1 MKTIKRYMA
10 LCLVFVCIGAGGL
23 LLMFD
28 YDTTAAKWL
37 AIIGAAVSFSAG
49 LAIAHVFNRHNM
61 LPE

>member
-10 LCLVFVCIGAGGL
+10 LCLVFVCIGAGCL

-28 YDTTAAKWL
+28 YDTTAMKWL
-37 AIIGAAVSFSAG
+37 AIIGAAISFAAG
-49 LAIAHVFNRHNM
+49 LVLGHVFDNKNL